1 MSGIA
6 DSVGYNSIID
16 RPLFHVAWGLLDESH
31 REATAGNHDR
41 YDRSCIIF
49 GWRDREERGGMG
61 ARKEKKEERRRH
73 AVLEDGPLPRN
84 EAFN

>member
-1 MSGIA
+1 
-6 DSVGYNSIID
+6 
-16 RPLFHVAWGLLDESH
+16 
-31 REATAGNHDR
+31 
-41 YDRSCIIF
+41 
-49 GWRDREERGGMG
+49 MG

>member
-16 RPLFHVAWGLLDESH
+16 RPLFHAIGWGLLDESR

-41 YDRSCIIF
+41 YDRSCVIF
-49 GWRDREERGGMG
+49 RWSREGRGRERKG
-61 ARKEKKEERRRH
+61 RRRH

>member
-49 GWRDREERGGMG
+49 GWSREGGGGMG
-61 ARKEKKEERRRH
+61 AGEDEKRKKGGEEKTR
-73 AVLEDGPLPRN
+73 GPRGRSSP
-84 EAFN
+84 